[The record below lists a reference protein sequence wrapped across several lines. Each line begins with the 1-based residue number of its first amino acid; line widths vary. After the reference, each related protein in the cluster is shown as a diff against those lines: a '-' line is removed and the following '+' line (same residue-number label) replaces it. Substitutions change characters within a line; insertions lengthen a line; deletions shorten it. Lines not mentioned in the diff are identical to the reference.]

1 MTTLCARLL
10 AAWLIA
16 WAAPAFAS
24 AFADPATGAG
34 EAQVLVMLHLPA
46 PHYRPAANYGSYEDA
61 PGHAA
66 RRRIATALASAH
78 GVTLESD
85 WPMPVLG
92 VDCYVMRVPPGLALA
107 DVVRDLARDPRT
119 QWAQPMNTFHG
130 LDRHAE
136 SLYALQPGANLWH
149 LRELHTLS
157 TGRGVRIAILD
168 SGVDANHPA
177 LAGRLSE
184 DRNFVDATDPPA
196 ESHGTAVAGIIG
208 AAAGDNARVVG
219 IAPQA
224 RLLALRACWQESAE
238 QTLCN
243 SFTLAKAMQFAIQ
256 ARADVI
262 NLSLGGPRDELLA
275 RLLDAARARG
285 ILTVAAVDPQAP
297 DGGFPASHAGVLA
310 VSDVATAIPALIAPG
325 RDIPAPAPGGGY
337 SFVSGT
343 SFAAAEISGL
353 VALVRQLAPTAALGR
368 TAAWVT
374 FPASPS
380 QARAG
385 MVDACATLRKAT
397 SAIACASVQSTHTAW

>member
-1 MTTLCARLL
+1 MTTLRARLF

-24 AFADPATGAG
+24 AFADSTTGAG

-46 PHYRPAANYGSYEDA
+46 PHYRPTANYGSYEDA

-66 RRRIATALASAH
+66 RRRIAAALASSH
-78 GVTLESD
+78 GVTLETD

-92 VDCYVMRVPPGLALA
+92 VDCYVMRVPPGLSLA
-107 DVVRDLARDPRT
+107 DTVRDLARDSRT

-130 LDRHAE
+130 LDRPAE
-136 SLYALQPGANLWH
+136 SLYALQPGASLWH

-157 TGRGVRIAILD
+157 TGRGVRIAIVD
-168 SGVDANHPA
+168 SGVDASHPA
-177 LAGRLSE
+177 LAGRLNE
-184 DRNFVDATDPPA
+184 DRNFVDAADPPG

-243 SFTLAKAMQFAIQ
+243 SFTLAKALQFAIQ

-262 NLSLGGPRDELLA
+262 NLSLGGPQDELLA
-275 RLLDAARARG
+275 RLLDVAHARG
-285 ILTVAAVDPQAP
+285 ILTVAAVDPRAA

-310 VSDVATAIPALIAPG
+310 VADAAGVIPALIAPG

-337 SFVSGT
+337 AFVSGT
-343 SFAAAEISGL
+343 SFATAEISGL
-353 VALVRQLAPTAALGR
+353 VALVLQLAPAAAMGSP
-368 TAAWVT
+368 AAWVT
-374 FPASPS
+374 FPASPPQS
-380 QARAG
+380 RAS
-385 MVDACATLRKAT
+385 MVDACATLHRAAST
-397 SAIACASVQSTHTAW
+397 IACASVNNSRDAW